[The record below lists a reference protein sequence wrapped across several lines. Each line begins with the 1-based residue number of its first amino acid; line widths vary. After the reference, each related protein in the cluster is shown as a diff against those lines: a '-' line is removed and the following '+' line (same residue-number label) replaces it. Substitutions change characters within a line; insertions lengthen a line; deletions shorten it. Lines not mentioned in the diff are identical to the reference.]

1 MPGQSAVQ
9 TDGERRNRFGDR
21 VARPTLGA
29 GRVTVQEEEDLLVPE
44 IIRLADEKGY
54 VPPTESGLRAT
65 KVEHLRS
72 IRDWFV
78 GAAVAT
84 DDE

>member
-1 MPGQSAVQ
+1 M
-9 TDGERRNRFGDR
+9 
-21 VARPTLGA
+21 
-29 GRVTVQEEEDLLVPE
+29 TVQEEEDLLVPE